1 MLLALA
7 QSVSFAGSVANAWPS
22 DSWQAQYADLH
33 RSILNVGHF
42 HRSILNDLHR
52 SILNLA
58 HSVFVAHSVY
68 LAHSVFVVACR
79 NPAPLGLY

>member
-33 RSILNVGHF
+33 RSILNVTWP
-42 HRSILNDLHR
+42 ILFLWWPAATHLLWVYID
-52 SILNLA
+52 
-58 HSVFVAHSVY
+58 VFMT
-68 LAHSVFVVACR
+68 
-79 NPAPLGLY
+79 